1 MADVSKKRKKRK
13 KVIKYRRPISINIG
27 FLVFLAIF
35 AYIVIYM
42 VLYFT
47 RVRVSIYEVVYGKNA
62 DLTNQTYNALLLRSE
77 NITSADTAGYLNY
90 YVKSGERASVG
101 TTVCTIDE
109 NGQIQE
115 YLKSNEEQ
123 IDLTKEDYET
133 LRQYISDFTTDYS
146 DIAFSKTYNFKIDL
160 SSKLLEC
167 ANMNII
173 NEKLAE
179 LSAEGNYNYLV
190 KKSAMAGIVEYYS
203 DGYEE
208 KQISD
213 ITSADFDA
221 EKYTRKSVVPGSLIE
236 EGNPIYKII
245 SEEEWKVLILL
256 SEEEAQAR
264 AEDTRIKIQFTK
276 DGTTAVGDFQIV
288 NQNSCFIGVITLDK
302 YMIKYASERY
312 TEIQIIE
319 DEIAGLKIPETS
331 IVTKDFFTVPK
342 NFASKGGDSDEI
354 GYFKQVYEENQLTIK
369 FIAPEIYYADEE
381 YYYIDNEDFEKG
393 DIIIKNDSA
402 ETFTIGQTSSLEGV
416 YNVNSGYCVF
426 RRIEKLAKSG
436 DYFLV
441 EVNTSYGLKVYDHIV
456 IDGSMVTENEVVF
469 R

>member
-13 KVIKYRRPISINIG
+13 KVIKYRKPISINIG

-35 AYIVIYM
+35 AYILIYM
-42 VLYFT
+42 VMYFT
-47 RVRVSIYEVVYGKNA
+47 RVRVSIYEVVYGRNA
-62 DLTNQTYNALLLRSE
+62 DLTNKTYNALLLRSE
-77 NITSADTAGYLNY
+77 NVISADTAGYLNY

-115 YLKSNEEQ
+115 YLKNNEEQ
-123 IDLTKEDYET
+123 INLTDEDYES
-133 LRQYISDFTTDYS
+133 LRQYISNFTTDYS
-146 DIAFSKTYNFKIDL
+146 DIDFSKTYNFKIDL

-179 LSAEGNYNYLV
+179 LSAQGNYNYLIN
-190 KKSAMAGIVEYYS
+190 KASMAGIVEYYS
-203 DGYEE
+203 DGYEG

-221 EKYTRKSVVPGSLIE
+221 EKYTRKSVVPGALIE
-236 EGNPIYKII
+236 QGNPIYKII
-245 SEEEWKVLILL
+245 NEEEWKVLILL
-256 SEEEAQAR
+256 PEEEAQAR

-276 DGTTAVGDFQIV
+276 DGTTAVGDFQIA
-288 NQNSCFIGVITLDK
+288 NQNNCYIGIITLDK

-312 TEIQIIE
+312 AEIQIIE
-319 DEIAGLKIPETS
+319 DETAGLKIPETS

-342 NFASKGGDSDEI
+342 SFAAKGGDSDEI

-369 FIAPEIYYADEE
+369 FIAPEIYYSDEE
-381 YYYIDNEDFEKG
+381 YYYIDDEDFQKG

-402 ETFTIGQTSSLEGV
+402 ETFTIGQTSSMEGV